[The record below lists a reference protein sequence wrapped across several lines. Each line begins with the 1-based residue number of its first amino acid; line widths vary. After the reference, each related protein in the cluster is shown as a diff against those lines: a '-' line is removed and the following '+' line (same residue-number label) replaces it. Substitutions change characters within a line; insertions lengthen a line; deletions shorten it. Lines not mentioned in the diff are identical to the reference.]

1 MLTPFH
7 LKSGNLSPKKQQVE
21 QDLKIVIR
29 AKNNKVKCV
38 YMTSAII
45 ILASEQKIVSL
56 IWIVVQNKQL
66 RHLLINKSQTSER
79 IVRDLSISP
88 TKKNNCLDLFFKVT
102 LCLCPKATQKQLFF
116 VVCHHKLYKLCV
128 LLFYV
133 VLSIPGDFD
142 KS

>member
-1 MLTPFH
+1 
-7 LKSGNLSPKKQQVE
+7 
-21 QDLKIVIR
+21 
-29 AKNNKVKCV
+29 
-38 YMTSAII
+38 MTSAIL

-102 LCLCPKATQKQLFF
+102 LCLCPKATQKQLFLWF
-116 VVCHHKLYKLCV
+116 VITNCTNCV
-128 LLFYV
+128 FYCSMSCCPYPV
-133 VLSIPGDFD
+133 ISTNLEKGQGNRQGTIG
-142 KS
+142 